1 MKLIIGNKTYS
12 SWSLRPWLL
21 MSYFEL
27 KFEEVL
33 VRLDQP
39 GTQAE
44 ILKFSPSG
52 KVPALIDGEIKI
64 WDSLAIMEYLNEK
77 FPEKKMY
84 PEDQAVRALAR
95 SVTSEMHSGF
105 PGLRQHLSFHVKRKY
120 DYFDVAP
127 ALTDIRR
134 IRTIW
139 SECLTR
145 SGGPFLFGKFSIA
158 DAMFA
163 PVVCRFNTYG
173 VANSGVIRDYC
184 ESIMNLPA
192 LQQWYLDAQNE
203 DFIAAE
209 HE

>member
-1 MKLIIGNKTYS
+1 
-12 SWSLRPWLL
+12 
-21 MSYFEL
+21 MSYFDIP
-27 KFEEVL
+27 FEEVL

-39 GTQAE
+39 GTQSE
-44 ILKFSPSG
+44 IMRYSPSG

-64 WDSLAIMEYLNEK
+64 WDSLAIMEFLNEK
-77 FPEKKMY
+77 FPERKMY
-84 PEDQAVRALAR
+84 PADPATRALAR
-95 SVTSEMHSGF
+95 SVTAEMHSGF
-105 PGLRQHLSFHVKRKY
+105 PALRQHLSFHVKRKY
-120 DYFDVAP
+120 EDFDLSP

-145 SGGPFLFGKFSIA
+145 SGGPFLFGEFSIA

-163 PVVCRFNTYG
+163 PVVCRFKTYG
-173 VANSGVIRDYC
+173 VANSGVLKNYC
-184 ESIMNLPA
+184 DSILNLPS
-192 LQQWYLDAQNE
+192 LQKWYLDANAE